1 MAYNESLAKRINEIV
16 KEKKNFVNKE
26 MFGGI
31 GYLYNGNMC
40 VGVHKDELIVR
51 FDPKTTDELL
61 KKKGARPFDITG
73 RPMKGWILVNAEG
86 IKGNDLNK
94 WFDIAFSFVK
104 SLPSKK

>member
-1 MAYNESLAKRINEIV
+1 MAYNEALAKRIDDLM
-16 KEKKNFVNKE
+16 KGKKNFTRKE
-26 MFGGI
+26 MFGGV

-51 FDPKTTDELL
+51 FDPKTTDEVM
-61 KKKGARPFDITG
+61 KKKGVKVFDITG
-73 RPMKGWILVNAEG
+73 RPMKGWILVNADG

-104 SLPSKK
+104 TLPSKK